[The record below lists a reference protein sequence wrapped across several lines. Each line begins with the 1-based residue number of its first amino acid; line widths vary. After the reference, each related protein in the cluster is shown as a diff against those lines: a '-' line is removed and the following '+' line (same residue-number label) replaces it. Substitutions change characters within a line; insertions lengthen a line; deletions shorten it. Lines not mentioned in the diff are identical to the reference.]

1 MNTKYLELKLL
12 LFAMS
17 SPSSPGIT
25 TQNVNYLISGHTS
38 YVPEDGLSAS
48 TLFTGSEGL
57 TYDDFI
63 ILPGYIDFT
72 SDDVDLSSA
81 LTRNI
86 TIKTPFVSSP
96 MDTVT
101 ESNMAIAMALHG
113 GIGKY
118 LIVFENHGILK
129 HRNYRIPEKV
139 S

>member
-1 MNTKYLELKLL
+1 MS
-12 LFAMS
+12 AS
-17 SPSSPGIT
+17 SPPS
-25 TQNVNYLISGHTS
+25 VNYLISGLTG
-38 YVPEDGLSAS
+38 YVPEDGLSAAMMFN
-48 TLFTGSEGL
+48 TVDMGL

-72 SDDVDLSSA
+72 ADSVDLSSA

-101 ESNMAIAMALHG
+101 ESNMAIALALHG
-113 GIGKY
+113 GIGINSS
-118 LIVFENHGILK
+118 L
-129 HRNYRIPEKV
+129 

>member
-1 MNTKYLELKLL
+1 MNPPT
-12 LFAMS
+12 
-17 SPSSPGIT
+17 SPGGKNP
-25 TQNVNYLISGHTS
+25 NVNYLISGHTS
-38 YVPEDGLSAS
+38 YVPEDGLSAT
-48 TLFTGSEGL
+48 TLFHGSEGL

-86 TIKTPFVSSP
+86 TLKTPFVSSP

-101 ESNMAIAMALHG
+101 ESNMAIAIALHG

-118 LIVFENHGILK
+118 VIFSSNRSIFRHRRWYILY
-129 HRNYRIPEKV
+129 NLSWLGCVI
-139 S
+139 